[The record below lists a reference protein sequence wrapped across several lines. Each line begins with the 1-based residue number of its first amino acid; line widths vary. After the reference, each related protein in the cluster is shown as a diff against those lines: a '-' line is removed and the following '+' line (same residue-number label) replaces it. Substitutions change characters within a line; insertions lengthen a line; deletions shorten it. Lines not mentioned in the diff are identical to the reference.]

1 MKNLNEVVEELSQI
15 ADACA
20 ADISDSEVRKYIS
33 QHFDPERFQT
43 QNQFQDAEEEIQSP
57 QFQ

>member
-20 ADISDSEVRKYIS
+20 ANTSDNEVRNYIS

-43 QNQFQDAEEEIQSP
+43 RNQFQDAEEETQSP

>member
-1 MKNLNEVVEELSQI
+1 MKSLEEALNDLQLI
-15 ADACA
+15 ADACSA
-20 ADISDSEVRKYIS
+20 GDSNDLVRNYIS

-43 QNQFQDAEEEIQSP
+43 QNQFQDAEEETQSP